1 MKIFKKINFSL
12 FFVFIFF
19 SCRTVPYTGR
29 KQLILFPLETER
41 ELGRES
47 FLEISKTEKFS
58 ENQEYN
64 ELVKKVGMKI
74 ISEGGIGIKENW
86 EFRVI
91 ENDKVINAFA
101 LPGGKVCVYTGLLKL
116 IESEDELACVLGHE
130 IAHVVARHGGERM
143 SQLLLAELGGITLDM
158 ALKKKR
164 SQTIEMA
171 KVAYGVGVQVGVLL
185 PFSREQEEESD
196 YMGLIFMTK
205 AGFDPEKALNFWE
218 KMEKESKG
226 KIPEFLSTH
235 PSHNTRIKNI
245 KKWIPEIKKKY
256 GNK

>member
-1 MKIFKKINFSL
+1 MKIFKKINFFL

-245 KKWIPEIKKKY
+245 KKWIPEIKNKY
-256 GNK
+256 GKK

>member
-1 MKIFKKINFSL
+1 MKIFKKINFLL
-12 FFVFIFF
+12 FFIFIFF

-64 ELVKKVGMKI
+64 ELVRRVGMKI

-101 LPGGKVCVYTGLLKL
+101 LPGGKVCVYTGILKL
-116 IESEDELACVLGHE
+116 IENEDELACVIGHE
-130 IAHVVARHGGERM
+130 IAHVVARHGAERM

-164 SQTIEMA
+164 NKTIEMA

-185 PFSREQEEESD
+185 PFSREQEE
-196 YMGLIFMTK
+196 
-205 AGFDPEKALNFWE
+205 
-218 KMEKESKG
+218 
-226 KIPEFLSTH
+226 
-235 PSHNTRIKNI
+235 
-245 KKWIPEIKKKY
+245 
-256 GNK
+256 